1 METIMIAA
9 YSIVALAILY
19 IILFL
24 VMFYNSVSTKGMVK
38 KLLGVNTQSA
48 QEIIDEVT
56 AEEEK
61 KKLSEMEIRE
71 IENKVKSSTQ
81 LEGGIN
87 QKWQA

>member
-87 QKWQA
+87 QK